1 MDLVGLSNSFHSTES
16 VWNGQSKNFT
26 TRSEDIYALCA
37 NLFESNADSVDKS
50 PQDERMKG

>member
-1 MDLVGLSNSFHSTES
+1 MDLVGLSNSFYSTES

-26 TRSEDIYALCA
+26 MRSKDIYAICA